1 MENRIRRLRKM
12 QGLTL
17 AELGARTGL
26 SIGSLNHYE
35 LGRHEPKLKTWKKL
49 ADYFN
54 VSVPYLQGLTNIDVI
69 QNDRS
74 YSKEEAIEYIKKAM
88 KALEVTQD
96 DLL

>member
-1 MENRIRRLRKM
+1 MKNRIKKLRKE

-17 AELGARTGL
+17 EELSTRTGV
-26 SIGSLNHYE
+26 SVASLNHYE
-35 LGRHEPKLKTWKKL
+35 LGKHEPKFKTWKKL

-74 YSKEEAIEYIKKAM
+74 YSKEEAIKYIEKAM
-88 KALEVTQD
+88 KALKVTKE
-96 DLL
+96 DL